1 MRWRNAVPALDWL
14 SRYQRQ
20 NLVNDSLAAVI
31 VTIMLI
37 PQSLAYALL
46 AGLPAEMGLYASI
59 LPLVAYALFGTSR
72 TLSVGPVAV
81 ASLMT
86 ASAVGSVAAA
96 GTADYATAAAMLAL
110 LGGAMLIALG
120 LLRFGFVANFLSH
133 SVVSGF
139 ITASGL
145 IIALGQVGPLL
156 GVSLSGDT
164 LPGLLSSLIDKSSA
178 FQGLTATIGV
188 GAMVFLI
195 FARNYLG
202 SLLQSVGVSPR
213 NASLI
218 TRAAPLL
225 VMLVVIPLSA
235 TRDFESFGVPL
246 VGHVPSGL
254 PAFSTPFVSWDLA
267 RELVLPALLIALI
280 GFIESVSVGKTLGA
294 KRQQK
299 IDPSQ
304 ELIGLG
310 AANVASAV
318 SGGFPVT
325 GGFSRSVVNF
335 DAGADTQMAS
345 LLTAICIAIAALVL
359 TPALYYLPKA
369 VLGATIVVAVLSLVD
384 WRTIVM
390 ARRFSSADFCS
401 VLVTIVATLAL
412 GVELG
417 VLAGVGVSIGMHL
430 YQTTR
435 PHVAVV
441 GQVVG
446 SEHYRNVDRHEV
458 HTHPQ
463 LLSIRIDESLY
474 FANIQYLEDFILTEA
489 GRSEAIRH
497 VVVMFTAVN
506 GLDLSALEGLE
517 SVNNRL
523 CDRGIRMHLSEVKG
537 PVMDA
542 LRKTDF
548 LQHLSGEVFLTHHG
562 AVHQLTVA

>member
-1 MRWRNAVPALDWL
+1 MRWHKAIPALDWL
-14 SRYQRQ
+14 GSYQRQ
-20 NLVNDSLAAVI
+20 HLVNDSLAAVI
-31 VTIMLI
+31 VTVMLI

-46 AGLPAEMGLYASI
+46 SGLPAEMGLYASI
-59 LPLVAYALFGTSR
+59 LPLIAYALFGTSR

-110 LGGAMLIALG
+110 MGGVMLITLG
-120 LLRFGFVANFLSH
+120 FLRFGFVANFLSH

-145 IIALGQVGPLL
+145 IIALGQVGALL
-156 GVSLSGDT
+156 GVPLSGDT
-164 LPGLLSSLIDKSSA
+164 LPHLLSSLIEKASG
-178 FQGLTATIGV
+178 FHGLTAAIGL

-195 FARNYLG
+195 FARNLLG
-202 SLLQSVGVSPR
+202 SLLQSTGVSTR

-235 TRDFESFGVPL
+235 TRDFESLGVPL

-254 PAFSTPFVSWDLA
+254 PAFSMPFASWDLV
-267 RELVLPALLIALI
+267 RELMLPALLIALI

-299 IDPSQ
+299 IDASQ

-345 LLTAICIAIAALVL
+345 LLTAFGIGIAALVL

-369 VLGATIVVAVLSLVD
+369 VLAATIVVAVLSLVD
-384 WRTIVM
+384 WRTIIL

-401 VLVTIVATLAL
+401 ILVTIGTTLTL

-441 GQVVG
+441 GQVAG

-458 HTHPQ
+458 ETHPQ

-474 FANIQYLEDFILTEA
+474 FANIQYLEEFILYEA
-489 GRSEAIRH
+489 SLSKEIRH

-517 SVNNRL
+517 SINNRL
-523 CDRGIRMHLSEVKG
+523 FDRGIHMHLSEVKG

-542 LRKTDF
+542 LQKTNF
-548 LQHLSGEVFLTHHG
+548 LQQLSGEVFLTHHG

>member
-1 MRWRNAVPALDWL
+1 MRWHKAIPALDWL
-14 SRYQRQ
+14 GSYQRQ
-20 NLVNDSLAAVI
+20 HLVNDSLAAVI
-31 VTIMLI
+31 VTVMLI

-59 LPLVAYALFGTSR
+59 LPLIAYALFGTSR

-96 GTADYATAAAMLAL
+96 GTADYATAAAVLAL
-110 LGGAMLIALG
+110 MGGVMLIALG
-120 LLRFGFVANFLSH
+120 FLRFGFVANFLSH

-156 GVSLSGDT
+156 GVPLSGDT
-164 LPGLLSSLIDKSSA
+164 LPHLLSSLIEKASG
-178 FQGLTATIGV
+178 FHGLTAAIGL

-195 FARNYLG
+195 FARNLLG
-202 SLLQSVGVSPR
+202 SLLQSTDVSAR

-235 TRDFESFGVPL
+235 TRDFESLGVPL
-246 VGHVPSGL
+246 VGQVPSGL
-254 PAFSTPFVSWDLA
+254 PAFSMPFASWDLV
-267 RELVLPALLIALI
+267 RELMLPALLIALI

-299 IDPSQ
+299 IDASQ

-345 LLTAICIAIAALVL
+345 LLTAFGIGIAALVL

-369 VLGATIVVAVLSLVD
+369 VLAATIVVAVLSLVD
-384 WRTIVM
+384 WRTIIL

-401 VLVTIVATLAL
+401 ILVTIGATLTL

-441 GQVVG
+441 GQVAG

-458 HTHPQ
+458 ETHPQ

-474 FANIQYLEDFILTEA
+474 FANIQYLEEFILYEA
-489 GRSEAIRH
+489 SLSKDIRH

-517 SVNNRL
+517 SINNRL
-523 CDRGIRMHLSEVKG
+523 FDRGIRMHLSEVKG

-542 LRKTDF
+542 LQKTNF
-548 LQHLSGEVFLTHHG
+548 LQQLSGEVFLTHHG

>member
-1 MRWRNAVPALDWL
+1 MRWHKAIPALDWL
-14 SRYQRQ
+14 GSYQGQ
-20 NLVNDSLAAVI
+20 HLVNDSLAAVI
-31 VTIMLI
+31 VTVMLI

-46 AGLPAEMGLYASI
+46 SGLPAEMGLYASI
-59 LPLVAYALFGTSR
+59 LPLIAYALFGTSR

-110 LGGAMLIALG
+110 MGGVMLITLG
-120 LLRFGFVANFLSH
+120 FLRFGFVANFLSH

-145 IIALGQVGPLL
+145 IIALAQVGPLL
-156 GVSLSGDT
+156 GVPLSGDT
-164 LPGLLSSLIDKSSA
+164 LPHLLSSLVEKASG
-178 FQGLTATIGV
+178 FHGLTAAIGL

-195 FARNYLG
+195 FARNHLG
-202 SLLQSVGVSPR
+202 SLLQSTGVSPR
-213 NASLI
+213 NASLL

-225 VMLVVIPLSA
+225 VMLVVMPLSA
-235 TRDFESFGVPL
+235 TRDFESLGVPL

-254 PAFSTPFVSWDLA
+254 PAFSMPFASWDLV
-267 RELVLPALLIALI
+267 RELTLPALLIALI

-299 IDPSQ
+299 IDASQ

-345 LLTAICIAIAALVL
+345 LLTAFGIGIAALVL

-369 VLGATIVVAVLSLVD
+369 VLAATIVVAVLSLVD
-384 WRTIVM
+384 WRTIIL

-401 VLVTIVATLAL
+401 ILVTIGTTLTL

-441 GQVVG
+441 GQVAG

-458 HTHPQ
+458 ETHPQ

-474 FANIQYLEDFILTEA
+474 FANIQYLEEFILYEA
-489 GRSEAIRH
+489 SLSKEIRH
-497 VVVMFTAVN
+497 VVVIFAAVN

-517 SVNNRL
+517 SINNRL
-523 CDRGIRMHLSEVKG
+523 FDRGIRMHLSEVKG

-542 LRKTDF
+542 LQKTDF
-548 LQHLSGEVFLTHHG
+548 LQQLSGEVFLTHHG

>member
-1 MRWRNAVPALDWL
+1 MRWHKAIPALDWL
-14 SRYQRQ
+14 GRYQRQ
-20 NLVNDSLAAVI
+20 HLVNDSLAAVI
-31 VTIMLI
+31 VTVMLI

-46 AGLPAEMGLYASI
+46 SGLPAEMGLYASI
-59 LPLVAYALFGTSR
+59 LPLIAYALFGTSR

-86 ASAVGSVAAA
+86 ASAVGSVVAV

-110 LGGAMLIALG
+110 MGGVMLIALG
-120 LLRFGFVANFLSH
+120 FLRFGFVANFLSH

-145 IIALGQVGPLL
+145 IIALAQVGPLL
-156 GVSLSGDT
+156 GVPLSGDT
-164 LPGLLSSLIDKSSA
+164 LPHLLSSLVEKASG
-178 FQGLTATIGV
+178 FHGLTAAIGL

-195 FARNYLG
+195 FARNLLG
-202 SLLQSVGVSPR
+202 SLLQSTGVSTR

-225 VMLVVIPLSA
+225 VMLVVMPLSA
-235 TRDFESFGVPL
+235 TRDFESLGVPL

-254 PAFSTPFVSWDLA
+254 PAFSMPFASWDLV
-267 RELVLPALLIALI
+267 RELTLPALLIALI
-280 GFIESVSVGKTLGA
+280 GFIESVAVGKTLGA

-299 IDPSQ
+299 IDASQ

-345 LLTAICIAIAALVL
+345 LLTAFGIGIAALVL

-369 VLGATIVVAVLSLVD
+369 VLAATIVVAVLSLVD
-384 WRTIVM
+384 WRTIIL

-401 VLVTIVATLAL
+401 ILVTIGTTLTL

-441 GQVVG
+441 GQVAG

-458 HTHPQ
+458 ETHPQ

-474 FANIQYLEDFILTEA
+474 FANIQYLEEFILYEA
-489 GRSEAIRH
+489 SLSKEIRH
-497 VVVMFTAVN
+497 VVVIFAAVN

-517 SVNNRL
+517 SINNRL
-523 CDRGIRMHLSEVKG
+523 FDRGIRMHLSEVKG

-542 LRKTDF
+542 LQKTDF
-548 LQHLSGEVFLTHHG
+548 LQQLSGEVFLTHHG